1 MYVYVGKANKIYFL
15 LKKKLKKKTFKK
27 YLNMLDIFRIEEWK
41 PLKLSLVK
49 IHHEELVSWRQIQF
63 FQGELL
69 IKVAHVFTM
78 FLCEEKKGHKTY
90 NKKYL
95 IPFYQLVFLQLSSI
109 RFGFNR
115 IKKCVRCIKWSDQR
129 SQVKDALWIK

>member
-1 MYVYVGKANKIYFL
+1 MDLRKKSNYIFLFLKLIFVNYWKWRIYCVNVSEAKMSIFCW
-15 LKKKLKKKTFKK
+15 KNWQKKTFEK

-78 FLCEEKKGHKTY
+78 FLCEEKKGDKIY
-90 NKKYL
+90 NKNYL
-95 IPFYQLVFLQLSSI
+95 ILFINSISILVI
-109 RFGFNR
+109 
-115 IKKCVRCIKWSDQR
+115 
-129 SQVKDALWIK
+129 